1 MVVGVGDACGRPPHQ
16 RLRLHGGSARDGP
29 GRPRLAAEA
38 NRSRLPARCC
48 AGPGAMFLPAW
59 IGGAVAGRHRPDRPR
74 RDGNGAIAMSA
85 ILLATAVGFPLLLL
99 LASSGQSLRRRMPSL
114 FAIAPVPALAA
125 AVFAP
130 RGTMLTFGHGPC
142 ALRFSLDV
150 PGAILLGTAAALW
163 IFAGLYAA
171 RELRDRGDGDGL
183 ILPWLIT
190 LTGCVGVFLAADL
203 VGFYFLL
210 AVLSIGASGL
220 VLQGKS
226 SQALR
231 AGALYFGI
239 AFLAEAFVLAGLVL
253 LAQATPHGSLLIRDA
268 AQALPNSP
276 WRDLTLTLLL
286 IGLGIKAGMV
296 PMHFWMPLAYGTAPI
311 PAAAVMSGA
320 VVKAS
325 ILAMIR
331 FLPFG
336 VALPDFGHPLAVIGL
351 VGAFYGVAVGITQ
364 SQPKIILAYSSV
376 SQMGFILALIGAGLA
391 AGDKSV
397 TLAAAFYAAN
407 HLLVKGALF
416 LAGGAMMVTGRRHL
430 WLVLV
435 PAAVIALGL
444 GGLPPTGGALAK
456 YAAKNLLGGG
466 FVGAL
471 AVASSIA
478 TTFLMVHFLRRLTAM
493 TAADA
498 DARAPAVIAG
508 SWLAMA
514 IASLVLPWLLYLTIP
529 IDTLQ
534 NAIAPSALWSAL
546 WPVLVGV
553 VLAFGLDRF
562 TAQLP

>member
-1 MVVGVGDACGRPPHQ
+1 
-16 RLRLHGGSARDGP
+16 
-29 GRPRLAAEA
+29 
-38 NRSRLPARCC
+38 
-48 AGPGAMFLPAW
+48 
-59 IGGAVAGRHRPDRPR
+59 
-74 RDGNGAIAMSA
+74 
-85 ILLATAVGFPLLLL
+85 
-99 LASSGQSLRRRMPSL
+99 
-114 FAIAPVPALAA
+114 
-125 AVFAP
+125 
-130 RGTMLTFGHGPC
+130 
-142 ALRFSLDV
+142 
-150 PGAILLGTAAALW
+150 
-163 IFAGLYAA
+163 
-171 RELRDRGDGDGL
+171 
-183 ILPWLIT
+183 
-190 LTGCVGVFLAADL
+190 
-203 VGFYFLL
+203 
-210 AVLSIGASGL
+210 
-220 VLQGKS
+220 
-226 SQALR
+226 
-231 AGALYFGI
+231 
-239 AFLAEAFVLAGLVL
+239 
-253 LAQATPHGSLLIRDA
+253 
-268 AQALPNSP
+268 
-276 WRDLTLTLLL
+276 
-286 IGLGIKAGMV
+286 
-296 PMHFWMPLAYGTAPI
+296 
-311 PAAAVMSGA
+311 
-320 VVKAS
+320 
-325 ILAMIR
+325 
-331 FLPFG
+331 
-336 VALPDFGHPLAVIGL
+336 LPDFGHPLAVIGL

-416 LAGGAMMVTGRRHL
+416 LAVGAMMVTGRRHL

-562 TAQLP
+562 TAQLPRIPAGDMGVVVYPIAEKSAAAGVLVERLDTFARRWSVSSIALSLVSQLFAWALMGS